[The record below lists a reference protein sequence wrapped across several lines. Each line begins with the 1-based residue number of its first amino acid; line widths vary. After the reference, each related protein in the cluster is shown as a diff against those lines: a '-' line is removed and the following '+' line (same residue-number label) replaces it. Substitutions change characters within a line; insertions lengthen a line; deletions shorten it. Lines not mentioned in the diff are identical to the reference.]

1 MRKNLKTP
9 KTNGVPILKEHSGQ
23 CDTIDLAE
31 GEKITNLTITN
42 QEEYQLKNRIIW

>member
-1 MRKNLKTP
+1 VRINLKTP

-31 GEKITNLTITN
+31 EEKITYLVFLTILNHRRN
-42 QEEYQLKNRIIW
+42 QIT